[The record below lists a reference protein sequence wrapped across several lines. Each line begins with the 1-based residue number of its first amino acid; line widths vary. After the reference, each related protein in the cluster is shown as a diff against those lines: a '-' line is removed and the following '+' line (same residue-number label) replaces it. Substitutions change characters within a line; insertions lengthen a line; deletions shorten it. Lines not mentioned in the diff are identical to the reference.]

1 MWRTHAV
8 SNVIKNDPELGFIG
22 DYSRDHSVV
31 D

>member
-8 SNVIKNDPELGFIG
+8 SNVIKNDPESFIG